1 MKYKVTFKEIGRSEC
16 VRYHSDNVSESKII
30 DTYGL
35 NEPDIEYYKIE
46 KVEESHEDRWYSISG
61 RTSWMA

>member
-16 VRYHSDNVSESKII
+16 VRYHSGNVPESKVI

-35 NEPDIEYYKIE
+35 NEPDVEYYRIE
-46 KVEESHEDRWYSISG
+46 KVEE
-61 RTSWMA
+61 

>member
-1 MKYKVTFKEIGRSEC
+1 MWNCKDSIVMKYKVTFKEIGRSER
-16 VRYHSDNVSESKII
+16 VQYHSGNVPESKVI

-46 KVEESHEDRWYSISG
+46 KVKE
-61 RTSWMA
+61 